1 VKKVLDFSA
10 FLCYVVYMIKIDT
23 TQLTER
29 EKILLKFVI
38 AKKK

>member
-1 VKKVLDFSA
+1 
-10 FLCYVVYMIKIDT
+10 MIKIDT

-29 EKILLKFVI
+29 EKILLAFVI